1 MNRIDRLKSLLWLRK
16 QYLKSS
22 IALLYM
28 CVGTPIGDF
37 TLLSLI
43 PKFHGNISFLS
54 SALAFVYSLT
64 AGSFVS
70 LMIGEEK
77 EKKNL
82 RTLILSGVK
91 MYEYI
96 LSIVIFP
103 FLFSV
108 SACIYFPLLFGVV
121 IPSWPIYFIIA
132 ISTTLIFILTN
143 LSIGLLAKSQ
153 IHASLFSLGIVMV
166 ANFFPILADLSS
178 NQLVQYFV
186 KWSFIGANTEYF
198 SKLEHFKITDS
209 SILSMLLWIVGL
221 FILTKFAFA
230 WNRKEHD

>member
-28 CVGTPIGDF
+28 CVRTPIGDF

-103 FLFSV
+103 FLLAFIFLCFSV
-108 SACIYFPLLFGVV
+108 LLFQVG
-121 IPSWPIYFIIA
+121 
-132 ISTTLIFILTN
+132 
-143 LSIGLLAKSQ
+143 Q
-153 IHASLFSLGIVMV
+153 
-166 ANFFPILADLSS
+166 
-178 NQLVQYFV
+178 
-186 KWSFIGANTEYF
+186 
-198 SKLEHFKITDS
+198 
-209 SILSMLLWIVGL
+209 SILSLQ
-221 FILTKFAFA
+221 FQQP
-230 WNRKEHD
+230 

>member
-1 MNRIDRLKSLLWLRK
+1 M
-16 QYLKSS
+16 
-22 IALLYM
+22 
-28 CVGTPIGDF
+28 
-37 TLLSLI
+37 
-43 PKFHGNISFLS
+43 
-54 SALAFVYSLT
+54 
-64 AGSFVS
+64 
-70 LMIGEEK
+70 
-77 EKKNL
+77 
-82 RTLILSGVK
+82 
-91 MYEYI
+91 
-96 LSIVIFP
+96 
-103 FLFSV
+103 
-108 SACIYFPLLFGVV
+108 LFGVV

-166 ANFFPILADLSS
+166 ANFLPILADLSS